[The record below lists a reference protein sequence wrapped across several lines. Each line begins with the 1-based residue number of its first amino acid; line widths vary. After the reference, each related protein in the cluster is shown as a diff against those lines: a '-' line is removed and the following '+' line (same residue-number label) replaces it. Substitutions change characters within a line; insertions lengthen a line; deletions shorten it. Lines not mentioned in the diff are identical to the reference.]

1 MFQTLQKLRVIC
13 FMFATTAE
21 RKVPPLPSDLPFT
34 LNNLWDNPGA
44 RKIQK
49 RWGRSGTRGNACG
62 RGQRGQ
68 GARSGAGVP
77 PKFEGGQTPL
87 TRRLP
92 KWGAKPSLEIYREV
106 NICQIVDRIKQG
118 RIDATQPIQIR
129 DMLESRIFSKCKY
142 GVKLLA
148 RGAERLAELN
158 TPLTIE
164 VSDASKTA
172 IEAIKNA
179 GGQVKVVYFTPL
191 LLRQHMFPDKY
202 PLELRQALPPSRAVE
217 AIQRTEERGAVSN
230 YIKPKWVI
238 EEEVEKQKLEEL
250 AKLEVDTL
258 KVQLKVAET
267 VETAKKEK
275 KKKKQKQQEEK
286 QVSTLDLTNFKYP
299 AVIEPGCGKDKIRQR
314 KPVVYKKISLNID

>member
-1 MFQTLQKLRVIC
+1 MFQTLQKLRVMC

-21 RKVPPLPSDLPFT
+21 RKVPPTPSNAPFA

-44 RKIQK
+44 SKTQK

-106 NICQIVDRIKQG
+106 NIQSNKEESMPLSLSKQ
-118 RIDATQPIQIR
+118 RTCWNQ
-129 DMLESRIFSKCKY
+129 EF
-142 GVKLLA
+142 LA
-148 RGAERLAELN
+148 NANTELSELN

-172 IEAIKNA
+172 IDAIKKA
-179 GGQVKVVYFTPL
+179 GGEVKVIYFTPL
-191 LLRQHMFPDKY
+191 LLRQHLFPDKY
-202 PLELRQALPPSRAVE
+202 PLELRPALPPSRAVE
-217 AIQRTEERGAVSN
+217 AIQRTEERGAVAD

-238 EEEVEKQKLEEL
+238 EDEIEKKKLEEM
-250 AKLEVDTL
+250 AKLDVDTL
-258 KVQLKVAET
+258 KVQLQGAET
-267 VETAKKEK
+267 VETVKKEK

-299 AVIEPGCGKDKIRQR
+299 VSREPGCGKGKIKQR
-314 KPVVYKKISLNID
+314 KPVVYKKLTINLD